1 MLATVFGDE
10 SQSCTQLVDNRILR
24 SLWGMRQL
32 QGTLEIS
39 CFPEKLVLRY
49 RGGTPGCWL
58 NKSPNIK
65 LLLEDSQSLSFDT
78 ADMLFHW
85 PTFLI
90 VQLSFSVHCLTQRS
104 IPHRVSNEDRLGVLY
119 CKSIHNHSSINIYI
133 LQYNTKIF
141 QVFGLILMSKYLR
154 KR

>member
-39 CFPEKLVLRY
+39 CFPEQLVLRH

-58 NKSPNIK
+58 NKSPNTK
-65 LLLEDSQSLSFDT
+65 LLLEDS
-78 ADMLFHW
+78 
-85 PTFLI
+85 
-90 VQLSFSVHCLTQRS
+90 
-104 IPHRVSNEDRLGVLY
+104 
-119 CKSIHNHSSINIYI
+119 
-133 LQYNTKIF
+133 
-141 QVFGLILMSKYLR
+141 
-154 KR
+154 